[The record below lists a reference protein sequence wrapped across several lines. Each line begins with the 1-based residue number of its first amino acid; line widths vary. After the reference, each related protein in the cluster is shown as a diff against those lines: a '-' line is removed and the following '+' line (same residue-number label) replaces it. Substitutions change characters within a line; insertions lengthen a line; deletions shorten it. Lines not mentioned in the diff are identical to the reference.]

1 MRAALLA
8 LPIVAIATA
17 PLGAQSARVRSTTT
31 ARYAQLR
38 PIRYDTVS
46 GSYVAEPVASATPL
60 TQDVE
65 VSAWGFGVQGLRA
78 YGLVRGRTALG
89 SDLVWPR
96 FDDHFD
102 ALYAFL
108 ELERPHYRVRAG
120 RQQRASGLGFYAF
133 DGLTA
138 TVRPR
143 ATVRVEGYGGRGL
156 ARGFLEPQ
164 NSEAI
169 RSLDPLRPDKGT
181 ILLGASF
188 WAAPSAGSSFSA
200 IYQRELLSDRSG
212 LVSERAALDARV
224 SVGRLLALSGSA
236 DADLALGAWG
246 RARLGALVRIG
257 RRSYVEVEAF
267 RYKPLLDLTTI
278 WGAFAPEAHRGAS
291 ASLHVSPKRSL
302 ALTSSFTYRRYEP
315 LSSGTPFL
323 VDIQDDAKQF
333 AVGAHWQAGNLA
345 LDGSYRLQL
354 DFGGAQSG
362 GDVAAAFARPDGW
375 RLGARG
381 VAFQRDEAF
390 RVTNGTVYGAGLEA
404 RGPIG
409 DRVYVRG
416 ELMRYLHRKLS
427 GQAALDWNQTRA
439 LLSLEWTFGA
449 NPDRSGALR

>member
-8 LPIVAIATA
+8 ASFTMLAAA
-17 PLGAQSARVRSTTT
+17 ALGAQSVRVRTTTT
-31 ARYAQLR
+31 ARYAEIR
-38 PIRYDTVS
+38 PIRYDTAS

-78 YGLVRGRTALG
+78 YGLVRGRAALG
-89 SDLVWPR
+89 SELVWPR
-96 FDDHFD
+96 YDDHFD

-108 ELERPHYRVRAG
+108 ELERRYYRVRAG

-138 TVRPR
+138 TARPW

-212 LVSERAALDARV
+212 LVSERTAVDGRV
-224 SVGRLLALSGSA
+224 SVGRQVVLSGSA

-257 RRSYVEVEAF
+257 RRSFVEVEAF

-278 WGAFAPEAHRGAS
+278 WGAFAPEPHRGAS
-291 ASLHVSPKRSL
+291 ASVHVSPMRSL

-315 LSSGTPFL
+315 LSSGTAIL
-323 VDIQDDAKQF
+323 VDIQDHAEEL
-333 AVGAHWQAGNLA
+333 AVGAHWQAGSLL
-345 LDGSYRLQL
+345 LDGGYRLQL
-354 DFGGAQSG
+354 GFGGAQSG

-409 DRVYVRG
+409 GRVVVRG
-416 ELMRYLHRKLS
+416 EFMRYLHRKLS